1 VPANAAITLISAWT
15 QAASNDQ
22 TQPKHNGP
30 TGRVAKDRQTVDRQ
44 AADSATDT
52 RPPSTAAAAHAAA
65 ADEKSHFPSLRA
77 GNGAQS
83 LRCYQHR
90 SYSEAVYHFSLV
102 ISDLGLRASAGPV
115 LSATGLVNG
124 RWQFSTPP
132 TQSTPVES
140 LTNHQIFVTRDYVAA
155 APNGCAK
162 CGANPSMGAS
172 GQMGEI

>member
-1 VPANAAITLISAWT
+1 MDAGSIEWSNATEAQRTDRTCS
-15 QAASNDQ
+15 Q
-22 TQPKHNGP
+22 
-30 TGRVAKDRQTVDRQ
+30 DRQTVDRQ

-52 RPPSTAAAAHAAA
+52 RPPPTAAAAHAAA

-90 SYSEAVYHFSLV
+90 SYSEAAYHFSLV

-115 LSATGLVNG
+115 LTATGLVNG
-124 RWQFSTPP
+124 RRQFSTPP
-132 TQSTPVES
+132 HTIHTRSVVDQS
-140 LTNHQIFVTRDYVAA
+140 
-155 APNGCAK
+155 PNICYTWLRRSGPYGCAK